1 MLVWCANKLIVAGAP
16 DGVGRF
22 VATNR
27 GRAEDY
33 AEEIAAGGI
42 PLSLAA
48 GVPYPSGWRE
58 DRGFH
63 QRQWCKNN
71 WGAEM
76 DLGYDQ
82 TLVCEARA
90 WDATYEFTTPDDAPL
105 EVAGRGGRTISNPAL
120 RAVVGPTRNRA
131 QRDGVL
137 PGRRKDRRRR
147 STARWARHG
156 ACPSRISPLWVS
168 RTASARGPH
177 PLGRLRNNP
186 TNGRAGVCSSMVPQ
200 AHVFAQRDAG

>member
-16 DGVGRF
+16 DGVARF

-90 WDATYEFTTPDDAPL
+90 WDATYQFTTPDDAPL
-105 EVAGRGGRTISNPAL
+105 EWLVAVAARYPTLRFALSWDRPGTGRSGTVYYRGGVKTDAAGFHGEIGLPRRVPEQDL
-120 RAVVGPTRNRA
+120 AVVG
-131 QRDGVL
+131 
-137 PGRRKDRRRR
+137 
-147 STARWARHG
+147 
-156 ACPSRISPLWVS
+156 
-168 RTASARGPH
+168 
-177 PLGRLRNNP
+177 
-186 TNGRAGVCSSMVPQ
+186 
-200 AHVFAQRDAG
+200 F